1 MVYNINAEFQSKQS
15 NEQRTTNNQKS
26 NKMVKTRNQNQKAQ
40 QSQQSKS
47 EGMRTRSGLKLERV
61 ELPAIKLSKEMKRRA
76 NVRKEIAK
84 KSWKKQTDKRDKTDM
99 KCNRF
104 ERLERLE
111 RLERDFLKHV
121 YHNGGEM
128 TAIWKNFEMVFRDI
142 DKLRL
147 FQKRVEE
154 RQIILM

>member
-1 MVYNINAEFQSKQS
+1 
-15 NEQRTTNNQKS
+15 
-26 NKMVKTRNQNQKAQ
+26 MVKTRNQNQKAQ
-40 QSQQSKS
+40 QSQQMKS

-104 ERLERLE
+104 ERVE

-121 YHNGGEM
+121 YHNAGEM

>member
-1 MVYNINAEFQSKQS
+1 MVYNINVEFQITSSRTS
-15 NEQRTTNNQKS
+15 NQT

-40 QSQQSKS
+40 QAQQGKGSS

-61 ELPAIKLSKEMKRRA
+61 ELPAVKLSKEMKRRA
-76 NVRKEIAK
+76 NVKKAIAK
-84 KSWKKQTDKRDKTDM
+84 KSCKKQTDKTDK

-104 ERLERLE
+104 E

-128 TAIWKNFEMVFRDI
+128 TAIWKNFEMAFHHI
-142 DKLRL
+142 DKLCL
-147 FQKRVEE
+147 FQKRVE
-154 RQIILM
+154 RNQIILM

>member
-1 MVYNINAEFQSKQS
+1 
-15 NEQRTTNNQKS
+15 
-26 NKMVKTRNQNQKAQ
+26 MVKTRNQNQKAQ
-40 QSQQSKS
+40 QSQQMKS
-47 EGMRTRSGLKLERV
+47 EGMITRSGLKLERV

-84 KSWKKQTDKRDKTDM
+84 KSWKKQMDKTDA

-121 YHNGGEM
+121 YHNAGEM
-128 TAIWKNFEMVFRDI
+128 TAIWKNFEMVFRDT

-147 FQKRVEE
+147 FQKSVEG